1 MTSSYDLLARDMR
14 KYIYEKGWPSLTK
27 IQDATIKQF
36 FKSENNLILAAPTA
50 SGKTEAAF
58 LPALSQAKDIK
69 TKLKILYIS
78 PLIALINDQFKRVSD
93 MCDDLDIPVTSWHSE
108 ASVSQKEKLVQNPG
122 GILLITPESL
132 EAMLVSDKG
141 RAEVLFKD
149 LDFVI
154 VDEIHGFL
162 DTNRGL
168 QLKSLLVRIEDYTEK
183 SPRMIG
189 LSATIGDKNYDL
201 AKSFFLN
208 GRETNILLDRS
219 KNDLGTSLDYIECQ
233 DVNEEIAQKI
243 LAYSLGKSTLVFP
256 NSRAKVEELS
266 YLLKNLVIEN
276 GYDIRVFSHHSSISK
291 IKRTEI
297 ENFAK
302 TSRQNFIIVATS
314 TLELGI
320 DIGAVDQVIQVGSPA
335 SVLSLSQRL
344 GRSGRRTRKSVIHQ
358 IATDKWDLV
367 QALASLMLFE
377 DGKLDKIDIPKKSY
391 DIFAHQ
397 VLSTLLEKNG
407 LLIKDFYKL
416 NHDLKS
422 FSDIGDEEFKF
433 LTGFLLAKDFIE
445 EIDGEYIVGKEA
457 EKLMTMGSFY
467 NQFVSKK
474 TYKVQSE
481 KQTLGEVELG
491 ENLRIADRIY
501 LSGQVW
507 KIEAISHKSRK
518 IKVSLSDKANAKS
531 FAGSGGFEIS
541 GEIRAKMEEILL
553 NPEGLEFDVK
563 IKEIMKDLGE
573 EISKEPYHFVDH
585 DGMTGLRTFR
595 STRINKTLALMLNIK
610 TKSLDY
616 YIEDK
621 SSTIIGPNIKSAF
634 EKLKENP
641 INYIGIKEFFTEN
654 PRLIEAYISLNKF
667 MVLVPEELK
676 ITYLMENILD
686 LEGAK
691 EYLQNL

>member
-14 KYIYEKGWPSLTK
+14 KYIYEKGWPSLTN
-27 IQDATIKQF
+27 IQDAAIKYF
-36 FKSENNLILAAPTA
+36 FTTENNLILAAPTA

-58 LPALSQAKDIK
+58 LPALSQARDLK

-78 PLIALINDQFKRVSD
+78 PLIALINDQFKRITD
-93 MCDDLDIPVTSWHSE
+93 MCEDLDIPVTSWHSE
-108 ASVSQKEKLVQNPG
+108 ASVSQKEKLVENPA

-132 EAMLVSDKG
+132 EAMVVSDKR

-168 QLKSLLVRIEDYTEK
+168 QLKSLLVRIQNYTEK
-183 SPRMIG
+183 TPRMLG

-201 AKSFFLN
+201 AKKFFLN
-208 GRETNILLDRS
+208 GRETYILLDRS
-219 KNDLGTSLDYIECQ
+219 KNDLVTSLDYIESE
-233 DVNEEIAQKI
+233 DVNEEIALKI
-243 LAYSLGKSTLVFP
+243 LEYSLGKSTLVFP
-256 NSRAKVEELS
+256 NSRAKVEKLA
-266 YLLKNLVIEN
+266 YLLKKLVAE
-276 GYDIRVFSHHSSISK
+276 YDIRVFSHHSSISK
-291 IKRTEI
+291 LKRTEI
-297 ENFAK
+297 ESFAK
-302 TSRQNFIIVATS
+302 TSRQDFIIVATS

-320 DIGAVDQVIQVGSPA
+320 DIGAVDQVIQVGSAA

-344 GRSGRRTRKSVIHQ
+344 GRSGRRIRKSVIHQ
-358 IATDKWDLV
+358 IATDKWDLI

-377 DGKLDKIDIPKKSY
+377 EGKLDKIDIPRKSY

-407 LLIKDFYKL
+407 LLIEEYYKL
-416 NHDLKS
+416 NQDLKS
-422 FSDIGDEEFKF
+422 FSDISDEEFKVLSDF
-433 LTGFLLAKDFIE
+433 LIKKDFIE

-474 TYKVQSE
+474 TYRVQTD
-481 KQTLGEVELG
+481 KQVLGEVELG

-507 KIEAISHKSRK
+507 KIEAINHKSRK
-518 IKVSLSDKANAKS
+518 IKVSLSDKANARS
-531 FAGSGGFEIS
+531 FAGTGGFEIS
-541 GEIRAKMEEILL
+541 GEVRAKMEEILL
-553 NPEGLEFDVK
+553 NPEGLDLDVK
-563 IKEIMKDLGE
+563 IKEIIKNLGE
-573 EISKEPYHFVDH
+573 EISKDPYHFVDH
-585 DGMTGLRTFR
+585 NGMTGLRTFR
-595 STRINKTLALMLNIK
+595 STKINKTLALILNIRA
-610 TKSLDY
+610 KSLDY
-616 YIEDK
+616 YVEDK
-621 SSTIIGPNIKSAF
+621 SSTILGPNIKKTF
-634 EKLKENP
+634 ENLKVNP
-641 INYIGIKEFFTEN
+641 VGDFEIKEFLMDE
-654 PRLIEAYISLNKF
+654 PRLIEGFISLNKF

-676 ITYLMENILD
+676 ITYIMENILD
-686 LEGAK
+686 LEGAR